1 MIDYAIRVD
10 GIGKRYRLGPSRAP
24 GTMMLREAI
33 SHLVAAPFRKMREVG
48 SRLRSAD
55 AVGSA
60 GSLRRPDHVWALRNV
75 SFTVPRG
82 QILGIIGPN
91 GAGKSTLLK
100 ILSRITEPTEGRVE
114 IHGRVGSL
122 LEVGT
127 GFHPELTGFENV
139 YLSGALLGMR
149 KAEIDR
155 NLDEIVAFADI
166 EKFMGT
172 PVKHYSSGMYVR
184 LAFAV
189 AAHLEPE
196 ILIVDEVLAVGD
208 VSFQRKCLNKME
220 DVRQHGRTILF
231 VSHNMQA
238 ITRLCARA
246 LLISEGGI
254 QYDGPASETAGKYLL
269 QSASTPAVRTWPEH
283 TGAPG
288 NEVVRLRSVR
298 VRNEAGET
306 IESIDIRQPLGVE
319 LVYEVSGDAPRLD
332 PSVIFHNESG
342 MCVFMTQDLDPAW
355 RGRRRPLG
363 TYTNVAWIP
372 GNLLSEG
379 LLLISVSIGTPKPL
393 KNHVFVRDVVAV
405 HAVDSFE
412 PDSARGDWDGPL
424 PGAIRP
430 LLRWTTEVSGSSIP
444 SEPTGASP

>member
-1 MIDYAIRVD
+1 MSDLAIRVD
-10 GIGKRYRLGPSRAP
+10 NIGKRYRLGASRAP
-24 GTMMLREAI
+24 GTIMLREALAN
-33 SHLVAAPFRKMREVG
+33 LVGAPFRKLREV
-48 SRLRSAD
+48 SDRLRSPAIPGT
-55 AVGSA
+55 VTTP
-60 GSLRRPDHVWALRNV
+60 RRPDHVWALRNV
-75 SFTVPRG
+75 SFTMPRG

-114 IHGRVGSL
+114 IRGRVGSL

-166 EKFMGT
+166 EKFMDT

-196 ILIVDEVLAVGD
+196 ILIIDEVLAVGD
-208 VSFQRKCLNKME
+208 VAFQRKCLNKME

-238 ITRLCARA
+238 ITRLCQRA
-246 LLISEGGI
+246 ILISHGGI
-254 QYDGPASETAGKYLL
+254 QQDGPASETAGKYLL
-269 QSASTPAVRTWPEH
+269 QSVSVPAERVWPDLM
-283 TGAPG
+283 TAPG
-288 NEVVRLRSVR
+288 DDVVRLRKVR
-298 VRNEAGET
+298 VRDEAGASV
-306 IESIDIRQPLGVE
+306 ESIDIRQPFGVE
-319 LVYEVSGDAPRLD
+319 LVYEVCGDSPSLV

-342 MCVFMTQDLDPAW
+342 TCVFLTQDLDPAW
-355 RGRRRPLG
+355 RGRRRPRG
-363 TYTNVAWIP
+363 TFTSVAWIP
-372 GNLLSEG
+372 GNLLSEA

-393 KNHVFVRDVVAV
+393 KNHLYVRDAVAL
-405 HAVDSFE
+405 HAVDSFS
-412 PDSARGDWDGPL
+412 PDSARGDWDGPI
-424 PGAIRP
+424 PGVIRP
-430 LLRWTTEVSGSSIP
+430 LLRWSTEVSGATMSSRP
-444 SEPTGASP
+444 SGANP